1 MMFYKIYK
9 SDGSLMGTSYSYKE
23 AEDML
28 WESYFKSDLYK
39 KHSVDERCTAYGT
52 LRLWWYIKDIGCIRD
67 SWKEN

>member
-9 SDGSLMGTSYSYKE
+9 SDGSLMGTSYSHKE

-39 KHSVDERCTAYGT
+39 KHKLDERYDAYGT
-52 LRLWWYIKDIGCIRD
+52 FQRQWYIKGIGYIENV
-67 SWKEN
+67 WKEN